1 MAFTSNKKPETGNY
15 ETLTIQEQASRSFF
29 AKTMRVEGEIT
40 SDEDIT
46 IEGNVKGKLNV
57 SKTVTIGKDGYVN
70 GDITASVVRIN
81 GEAEGKI
88 NASEKL
94 EIFSNGKYSGAIK
107 SDKLVVS
114 EGAKLKA
121 FINVDEKKQEAA
133 PEPEKP
139 AKKDNKKEE
148 KAKEIKKIE
157 EAVEVEEVKEVEK
170 VEETEEEEDK
180 KPITETPSEEQEED
194 DKEPVY
200 DGTVE

>member
-15 ETLTIQEQASRSFF
+15 ETLTTQEQASRSFF

-46 IEGNVKGKLNV
+46 IEGKVKGKLNV

-94 EIFSNGKYSGAIK
+94 EIFSNGKYTGAIK

-133 PEPEKP
+133 PVPEKP
-139 AKKDNKKEE
+139 IKKDNKKEE
-148 KAKEIKKIE
+148 KAKEIEK
-157 EAVEVEEVKEVEK
+157 VEEVKE
-170 VEETEEEEDK
+170 EEEEEEK
-180 KPITETPSEEQEED
+180 ELITETPSEEQEED